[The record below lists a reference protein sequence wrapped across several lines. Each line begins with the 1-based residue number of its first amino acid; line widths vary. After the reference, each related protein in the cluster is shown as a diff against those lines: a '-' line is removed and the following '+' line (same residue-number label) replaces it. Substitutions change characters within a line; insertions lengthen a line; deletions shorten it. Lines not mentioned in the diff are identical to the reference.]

1 MPKTCEPCEHARRKF
16 FIKEEIYNLGRKF
29 LGGNQKKIIF
39 IFSIIWEEL
48 FWKYL
53 GEIVL
58 DFFGNIREEFLLK
71 IPCQWTIFQK
81 KLPLAV

>member
-16 FIKEEIYNLGRKF
+16 FIKEEIYNLGWTF
-29 LGGNQKKIIF
+29 LGGNQKKLKF

-58 DFFGNIREEFLLK
+58 DFFGNIREEFFVENSL
-71 IPCQWTIFQK
+71 PRTIFQNF
-81 KLPLAV
+81 LPLAV

>member
-16 FIKEEIYNLGRKF
+16 IIKEEIYNLGRKF
-29 LGGNQKKIIF
+29 LGGNQKKLKF

-53 GEIVL
+53 GEIAL
-58 DFFGNIREEFLLK
+58 DFWKYSRGIFVENSLSR
-71 IPCQWTIFQK
+71 TIFQK